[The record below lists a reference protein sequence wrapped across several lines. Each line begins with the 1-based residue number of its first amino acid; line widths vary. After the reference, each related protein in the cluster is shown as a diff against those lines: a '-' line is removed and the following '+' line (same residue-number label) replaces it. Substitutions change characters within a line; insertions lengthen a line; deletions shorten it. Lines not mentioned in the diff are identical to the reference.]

1 MKHAT
6 WLLFAST
13 LLLVQRTHVSRAQ
26 RTHARQGLNR
36 ENPTVKIPS
45 QGTVLGK
52 EVTLN
57 TVRLTQYLG
66 IPYAQ
71 PPVDNLRFMR
81 PMTEPL
87 PSWNEVKNATQ
98 FAPSCPQA
106 TGQLKLHEK
115 LFKQLLPLDM
125 PDPGFNEDCLF
136 LNIFVP
142 SEGNRQNDQWPVM
155 VWFHGGDF
163 NTGTPAIWDA
173 SVFVSKQKVLV
184 VTVAYRLNILG
195 FFTTTDSEASGNYGM
210 FDQIAALDWIK
221 RNIKYFNG
229 SPSNIV
235 IYGHNSGAISVGL
248 HMLSPLS
255 EGKFHKA
262 IAMSGDAISS
272 VGTLEREKPVVDII
286 ADRFSCSRQPT
297 SELIE
302 CLRRLPA
309 DHLIKY
315 SSDIESW
322 GPIVDAETNNETE
335 PFLAQHPKDILESGN
350 FNAVPLMVGYTN
362 NEQVLA
368 YMEIINNKNPEG
380 GLSSENF
387 EKMITDEFTAAVQI
401 PDDNSTCES
410 KPEMVINAVLFFYRP
425 YPTTTNM
432 TAFRDKYLDLQTE
445 KNFAAGLTL
454 LADKVTKK
462 KSTAFVYRFDY
473 RPKTQPVTKD
483 VPEWAGVPHMFELP
497 FVWGLPH
504 MTGVSGTQWNFNDKR
519 MSESMMT
526 MLTTFAKTGDPS
538 FVERT
543 VSVKWEPYTQDNP
556 RILIIDKTIEMN
568 EPDAVDYKALA
579 FWNEYYPQVMM
590 EATDNCCNITSTA
603 TTWRIFSHSVCLSGV
618 MATVA
623 FHRFWF

>member
-1 MKHAT
+1 MRRAT
-6 WLLFAST
+6 WLLFVST
-13 LLLVQRTHVSRAQ
+13 LLFVQRTHVSRAQ

-36 ENPTVKIPS
+36 ESPTVKIPG
-45 QGTVLGK
+45 QGVVLGK
-52 EVTLN
+52 EVAFSN
-57 TVRLTQYLG
+57 SVRLTQYLG

-71 PPVDNLRFMR
+71 PPIGNLRFAR
-81 PMTEPL
+81 PVTDPL
-87 PSWNEVKNATQ
+87 PSWNDVKNATQ
-98 FAPSCPQA
+98 FAPSCQQA
-106 TGQLKLHEK
+106 PTQLKLHEK
-115 LFKQLLPLDM
+115 LYKRLLPPDM
-125 PDPGFNEDCLF
+125 PDPGFSEDCLF

-142 SEGNRQNDQWPVM
+142 NEGSRQSDRLPVM

-173 SVFVSKQKVLV
+173 SIFVTKQKVLV

-235 IYGHNSGAISVGL
+235 IYGHSSGAISVGL

-255 EGKFHKA
+255 RGKFHKA
-262 IAMSGDAISS
+262 IAMSGDAIAS
-272 VGTLEREKPVVDII
+272 VGTLERERPVVSNVAEKFGCDPRPSS
-286 ADRFSCSRQPT
+286 A
-297 SELIE
+297 LML

-309 DHLIKY
+309 DLMVKLT
-315 SSDIESW
+315 SDIETW
-322 GPIVDAETNNETE
+322 GPIIDAETNNETE

-350 FNAVPLMVGYTN
+350 FNAVPLIAGYTN

-368 YMEIINNKNPEG
+368 YMELASSQSSEG

-387 EKMITDEFTAAVQI
+387 ESMITDEFTAAV

-410 KPEMVINAVLFFYRP
+410 KPEMVTNAVLFFYRP
-425 YPTTTNM
+425 YPATTNM
-432 TAFRDKYLDLQTE
+432 TVFRDRYLDLQTE

-454 LADKVTKK
+454 LAGKVAKRRAP
-462 KSTAFVYRFDY
+462 AFVYRFDY

-497 FVWGLPH
+497 FVWGLPYL
-504 MTGVSGTQWNFNDKR
+504 MGAGAMQWIFNDKK
-519 MSESMMT
+519 MSDVMMT
-526 MLTTFAKTGDPS
+526 MLATFAKTGDPS
-538 FVERT
+538 LT
-543 VSVKWEPYTQDNP
+543 SGTGSIKWEPYTQDNP
-556 RILIIDKTIEMN
+556 RMLIIDKNVEMN

-579 FWNEYYPQVMM
+579 FWNEYYPQIVM
-590 EATDNCCNITSTA
+590 EATNNCCNVTSA
-603 TTWRIFSHSVCLSGV
+603 AITWRIFSCSVYLGGTMV
-618 MATVA
+618 TLAL
-623 FHRFWF
+623 HRFQF